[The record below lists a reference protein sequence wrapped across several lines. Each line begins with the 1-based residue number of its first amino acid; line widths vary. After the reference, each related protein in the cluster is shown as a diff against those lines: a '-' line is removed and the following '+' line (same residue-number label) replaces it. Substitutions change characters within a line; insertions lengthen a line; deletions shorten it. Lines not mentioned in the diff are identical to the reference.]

1 MKGKD
6 TTTIMKKTT
15 IEYVAVN
22 EKKKEWQR
30 VCFVIAN
37 LISLMALFVKI
48 EDEYGNAKVFGIVVT
63 LIIMAIFVYFIFG
76 KIDNVE

>member
-1 MKGKD
+1 
-6 TTTIMKKTT
+6 MKKTT